1 MTGLSLIELKSPA
14 TWEAYSKG
22 IGPRAFFFFSA
33 FEALSCPCG
42 TCLSNVEGG
51 GLLADGQT

>member
-1 MTGLSLIELKSPA
+1 MTGLSPIELKSPA

-22 IGPRAFFFFSA
+22 IGPRAQLLP
-33 FEALSCPCG
+33 FEALSCPCV
-42 TCLSNVEGG
+42 TSLSNVEGG